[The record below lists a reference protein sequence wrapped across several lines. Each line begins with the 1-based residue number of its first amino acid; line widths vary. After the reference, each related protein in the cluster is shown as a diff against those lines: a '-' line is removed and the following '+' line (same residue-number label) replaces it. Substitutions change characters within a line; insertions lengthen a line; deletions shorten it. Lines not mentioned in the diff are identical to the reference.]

1 MSTLRLGGAAVCG
14 KKILQSQAL
23 VANSAWQSG
32 VAATTAAVTPA
43 AVAVRGVL
51 MQAAASAQCA
61 GKNDQGTHCKM

>member
-1 MSTLRLGGAAVCG
+1 MQLSVE

-43 AVAVRGVL
+43 AVAAVRGVL

>member
-32 VAATTAAVTPA
+32 VAAAATAAATPA
-43 AVAVRGVL
+43 AAAVL
-51 MQAAASAQCA
+51 MQAAAASAQCA
-61 GKNDQGTHCKM
+61 G

>member
-1 MSTLRLGGAAVCG
+1 MSTLRLEGAAVCG

-32 VAATTAAVTPA
+32 VAAAAA
-43 AVAVRGVL
+43 AATVRGVL

-61 GKNDQGTHCKM
+61 G